1 MAYFASDLLG
11 SGQSSPQTDPFL
23 LRTDPRPSAPPREE
37 LRHILLGSPVAIQQT
52 IHLLHRL
59 NYAEPGLWSPTMAVE
74 GQLVITPAQG
84 EAMSLLRR
92 FL

>member
-11 SGQSSPQTDPFL
+11 PRQSSLQTDPFL
-23 LRTDPRPSAPPREE
+23 LRTDPRPDAPPRED
-37 LRHILLGSPVAIQQT
+37 LRHILLGSPAVIQQT

-59 NYAEPGLWSPTMAVE
+59 NYAEPGLWSPTIAVE

-92 FL
+92 FV

>member
-11 SGQSSPQTDPFL
+11 PSQSSLQTDPLL
-23 LRTDPRPSAPPREE
+23 LRTDPRPDAPPRED
-37 LRHILLGSPVAIQQT
+37 LRHILLGSPAVIQQT

-59 NYAEPGLWSPTMAVE
+59 NYAEPGLWSPTIAVE

-92 FL
+92 FV

>member
-1 MAYFASDLLG
+1 MTAFASDLLG
-11 SGQSSPQTDPFL
+11 PVPSSPQTAPFL
-23 LRTDPRPSAPPREE
+23 LRTDPRPTAPPREE
-37 LRHILLGSPVAIQQT
+37 LRLILLGSPAAIQQT
-52 IHLLHRL
+52 IHRLHRL
-59 NYAEPGLWSPTMAVE
+59 NYAESGLWSPTMAVE